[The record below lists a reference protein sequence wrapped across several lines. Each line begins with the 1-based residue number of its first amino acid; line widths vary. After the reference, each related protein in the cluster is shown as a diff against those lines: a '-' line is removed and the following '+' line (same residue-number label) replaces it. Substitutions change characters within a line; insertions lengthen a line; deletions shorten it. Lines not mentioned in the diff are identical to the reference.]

1 MSSFS
6 QSDIVFRLNKIV
18 TGFVTPSRR
27 AAQTEKPH
35 KTPLI
40 IPPCGL
46 RLCVSINASCL
57 ILHTVV
63 FVFVYLLCLV
73 LCFFMAFYVFCTSLW
88 SFCLSM
94 TSFFGQFLS
103 HFGVW
108 VILRLNLVVFFCSS
122 VLHLLF
128 ELMFVLVFFC
138 NCFTHFNFLSHYFIH
153 LHVFIWQLTLVSVWL
168 FDV

>member
-1 MSSFS
+1 MSFMSSFS

-94 TSFFGQFLS
+94 TSFF
-103 HFGVW
+103 
-108 VILRLNLVVFFCSS
+108 VFFWSIFVSFWCVGHSETKS
-122 VLHLLF
+122 GSFLL
-128 ELMFVLVFFC
+128 LI
-138 NCFTHFNFLSHYFIH
+138 CFAFAF
-153 LHVFIWQLTLVSVWL
+153 
-168 FDV
+168 

>member
-1 MSSFS
+1 MQDLLIRATMRHFFFEWSSSLSFMSSFS
-6 QSDIVFRLNKIV
+6 QSDIVFRLTKIV

-63 FVFVYLLCLV
+63 FNFVHLLCLV
-73 LCFFMAFYVFCTSLW
+73 LCFFMAFLCVLYIIVVFLFVYDVIFKVF
-88 SFCLSM
+88 FC
-94 TSFFGQFLS
+94 QFLS

-108 VILRLNLVVFFCSS
+108 VILRLNLVV
-122 VLHLLF
+122 LYLL
-128 ELMFVLVFFC
+128 LI
-138 NCFTHFNFLSHYFIH
+138 CFAFAF
-153 LHVFIWQLTLVSVWL
+153 
-168 FDV
+168 

>member
-1 MSSFS
+1 MQDLLIRATMRHFFFEWSSSLSFMSSFS
-6 QSDIVFRLNKIV
+6 QSDIVFRLTKIV

-63 FVFVYLLCLV
+63 FNFVHLLCLV

-94 TSFFGQFLS
+94 TSFLRYFFCQFLS

-108 VILRLNLVVFFCSS
+108 VILRLNLVV
-122 VLHLLF
+122 LYLL
-128 ELMFVLVFFC
+128 LI
-138 NCFTHFNFLSHYFIH
+138 CFAFAF
-153 LHVFIWQLTLVSVWL
+153 
-168 FDV
+168 

>member
-35 KTPLI
+35 KTALI

-73 LCFFMAFYVFCTSLW
+73 LCFFMAFYVFCTSLVFLFVYDVLFW
-88 SFCLSM
+88 SIFV
-94 TSFFGQFLS
+94 SFWCVGHSETKSGSFL
-103 HFGVW
+103 
-108 VILRLNLVVFFCSS
+108 
-122 VLHLLF
+122 LLI
-128 ELMFVLVFFC
+128 
-138 NCFTHFNFLSHYFIH
+138 CFAFAF
-153 LHVFIWQLTLVSVWL
+153 
-168 FDV
+168 